1 VVNRLRAAASSS
13 RRYHAIVYLGV
24 IRRRARLSGVPVTV
38 AIDWDALRT
47 ALGAATLDYGQ
58 LINAATARRLA
69 CDGKLIPAVLGGD
82 SEPLDVGRA
91 MPDPPT
97 QPRPCARPSGPCSVA
112 PGQRGRRCLLV
123 AGQWR
128 HHACRGRTTGS
139 RLRSTGSLC

>member
-1 VVNRLRAAASSS
+1 
-13 RRYHAIVYLGV
+13 
-24 IRRRARLSGVPVTV
+24 VPVTV

-97 QPRPCARPSGPCSVA
+97 QPRRCARPSGPCSVA

-128 HHACRGRTTGS
+128 HHACRGRTTGPDCDRLAHCADWHNVIKILPAATS
-139 RLRSTGSLC
+139 RHATALVSPCFSAWPR